1 MPHFSK
7 HSPRYPVQSQH
18 HKENDSRGFTL
29 LELIIVCA
37 LIGIMLTVSV
47 PSLRSAFFTN
57 PLKSSAR
64 QVIGI
69 TNEARQKAVR
79 SQQPYH
85 LHLSRLENRLWYETI
100 NPGEVED
107 EDDGLGQNKTRELQ
121 LPTSIRLSNLWLKSS
136 GVVSEDKTSIWISK
150 KGYMEQAAIQLSD
163 ELGNSLSIQL
173 NPFTDPIA
181 VSEDF
186 PPDSPSKSPL

>member
-1 MPHFSK
+1 
-7 HSPRYPVQSQH
+7 
-18 HKENDSRGFTL
+18 
-29 LELIIVCA
+29 
-37 LIGIMLTVSV
+37 MLTISV

-69 TNEARQKAVR
+69 ANEARQKAVR
-79 SQQPYH
+79 SQQPYY
-85 LHLSRLENRLWYETI
+85 LHLSQLENRLWYETI
-100 NPGEVED
+100 NRE
-107 EDDGLGQNKTRELQ
+107 EDDIDDGVSKSKKHELQ
-121 LPTSIRLSNLWLKSS
+121 LPATISLSKLWLQSS
-136 GVVSEDKTSIWISK
+136 GIVSEDQTSFWISK

-186 PPDSPSKSPL
+186 PPNFP